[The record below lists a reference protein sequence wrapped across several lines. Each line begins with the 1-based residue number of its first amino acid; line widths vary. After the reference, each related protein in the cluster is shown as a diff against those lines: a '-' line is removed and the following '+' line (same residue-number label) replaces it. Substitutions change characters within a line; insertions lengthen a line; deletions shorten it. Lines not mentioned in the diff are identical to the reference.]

1 LRQLAGGVSLCCK
14 YVLPA
19 WDTIHSGT
27 GEFSIKRLIFAS
39 GPFLICSGDSL
50 VLVATAVGSLPG
62 ALGVQCSG
70 AAMTS
75 VTTTHERIG
84 PDGTSAENG
93 RRLSGTTVTVAN
105 SLQWAC
111 STVTPIISRAGGA
124 RERLPRSLKRLAFS
138 RSWTNA
144 RRMQKRAR
152 VARRGWRHRQVT
164 LLTRLSL
171 VLVATAVG
179 SLPGALGVQCSG
191 AAMTSVTTTHERI
204 GPDGTSAEN
213 G

>member
-1 LRQLAGGVSLCCK
+1 M
-14 YVLPA
+14 
-19 WDTIHSGT
+19 
-27 GEFSIKRLIFAS
+27 
-39 GPFLICSGDSL
+39 
-50 VLVATAVGSLPG
+50 AVGSLPG

-84 PDGTSAENG
+84 PYGTSAENG
-93 RRLSGTTVTVAN
+93 HRLSGTNVTVAN
-105 SLQWAC
+105 SLRWAC

-124 RERLPRSLKRLAFS
+124 REPLSRGLKRLAFS
-138 RSWTNA
+138 RSDTNA
-144 RRMQKRAR
+144 RDMQKRAR
-152 VARRGWRHRQVT
+152 SARRGWGHRHSR

-171 VLVATAVG
+171 VLVAMAVG

-204 GPDGTSAEN
+204 GPYGTSAEN